1 MRLLNEDDDHDA
13 LFFEDGVGPVRG
25 RVEVCIGEK
34 YGTVCDN
41 LWDYEDASV
50 VCSQLG
56 FSPYGMSPVYLSLHH
71 CIL

>member
-1 MRLLNEDDDHDA
+1 MGA
-13 LFFEDGVGPVRG
+13 VRG

-41 LWDYEDASV
+41 NWDYEDASV

-56 FSPYGMSPVYLSLHH
+56 YSPYGQFHITYTLLYTIPHFP
-71 CIL
+71 